1 MLSRTTSHT
10 TSRAPSH
17 RDRGSVLMLMPA
29 AVLIVLVLSA
39 IAVDLSIVQLGQHQL
54 VDAAD
59 AAANDAVTYGL
70 AEASLRDGGGYA
82 LDPARVRD
90 AVVRS
95 LDAEGLLDQLS
106 APPDITITGPATV
119 TVTLHRD
126 VDYLFARSLPGTPDA
141 TSLTA
146 RGSATAVTR

>member
-1 MLSRTTSHT
+1 MSTGPMSGSPTPR
-10 TSRAPSH
+10 

-70 AEASLRDGGGYA
+70 SEDAFRVGGGYA
-82 LDPARVRD
+82 IDPRRARE
-90 AVVRS
+90 AVLRS
-95 LDAEGLLDQLS
+95 LDAEGLLDRLS
-106 APPDITITGPATV
+106 VPPTIEITGPATV
-119 TVTLHRD
+119 AVTLHMD
-126 VDYLFARSLPGTPDA
+126 VDYLFARSLPGTPDGTA
-141 TSLTA
+141 LTA
-146 RGSATAVTR
+146 RGSATAVPR